1 MKVLNNERRYGA
13 HNERGSAEGIDL
25 NSSFHFVGGLW
36 VESFKAKSA
45 ELSGLAAAGSW
56 GFSGANLHLV
66 TEFVSLEFAGMNCS
80 GVVTA
85 GSNRSPGTNSLSW
98 SNNGQRVANVD
109 VDYLMPTDCNRS
121 EWVGDNHAFIED
133 FDLWSNENQV
143 CSEHECCGPK
153 ASGNSG
159 LNILGQPQSR
169 GQQRAQRE
177 HQAGKNV
184 ATARSE
190 DLSITHVSII
200 AGDK

>member
-1 MKVLNNERRYGA
+1 MNVLNNERRYGA
-13 HNERGSAEGIDL
+13 KNERGAAEGIDL
-25 NSSFHFVGGLW
+25 NSSLHFVGGIR

-66 TEFVSLEFAGMNCS
+66 TELVALELAGMNCS
-80 GVVTA
+80 GVVA
-85 GSNRSPGTNSLSW
+85 AWSNRSPGTNSLSW

-109 VDYLMPTDCNRS
+109 VDDLVPSDCNRG

-143 CSEHECCGPK
+143 CREHERCGPK
-153 ASGNSG
+153 AARNSG
-159 LNILGQPQSR
+159 QNILGQPQSR
-169 GQQRAQRE
+169 GQQRAQCE
-177 HQAGKNV
+177 HQAGENV
-184 ATARSE
+184 ATARSK